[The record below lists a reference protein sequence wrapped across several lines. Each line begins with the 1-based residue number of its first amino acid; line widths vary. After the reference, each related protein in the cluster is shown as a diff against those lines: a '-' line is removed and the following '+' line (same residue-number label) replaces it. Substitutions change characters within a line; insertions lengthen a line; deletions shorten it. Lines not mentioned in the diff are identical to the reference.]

1 MIEKAIKIA
10 ISEWDNIRRSL
21 KKCGDIG
28 ELAPEDVVTD
38 DPYSY
43 AYKKILLHLKLI
55 EMDKRLLKCGYSIP
69 EAADVFTV
77 LATEAEVRLGL
88 TR

>member
-28 ELAPEDVVTD
+28 ELAPEDVIID
-38 DPYSY
+38 DPYS
-43 AYKKILLHLKLI
+43 
-55 EMDKRLLKCGYSIP
+55 
-69 EAADVFTV
+69 
-77 LATEAEVRLGL
+77 
-88 TR
+88 